1 MFRKILIA
9 NRGEIALRIIRTC
22 KRLGIKTVAIYSDP
36 DLESKHVTSSDEA
49 YRIGSGPPAESYLN
63 IEKIVRAAKKSRV
76 EAVHPGYGFLAENAD
91 YARACEESGFVFIG
105 PSSKVLGN
113 VANKF
118 EAKRFAKAAGVPV
131 VPGANSEVQSAEEAL
146 TEARRIGFPVL
157 LKAAFGGGGRGMR
170 IARTATELEKGFET
184 ARSEANTGFGHPELY
199 VEKFLQ
205 EPRHIE
211 VQILAGPRGRVV
223 HLGEREC
230 SLQRRY
236 QKILEE
242 TPSPALDTEKRKR
255 LVSLALKLVRATGYQ
270 NAGTVEFVMSR
281 DGKFH
286 YLETNKRIQVEHLIS
301 EMVTGID
308 IVEQQ
313 LIMASEHRLD
323 LSQNEIRF
331 NGAALNC
338 RINAEDPAR
347 GFIPSPGR
355 VDRFV
360 PPGGPGVRVDSALY
374 DGAFVPEYYDSLVA
388 KVAVLGLDRAE
399 VIGRMKVALTEM
411 IVDGIKTTIPVH
423 QTILEG
429 RKYRLGVI
437 TGEGLAWTIP
447 VDERTI
453 ALEVLRPPSDESPT
467 LFLRA
472 GGRVISVSLRGNE
485 GQRVYFVEV
494 NGRPLIVDLEEDSPS
509 DRASESTRIDGPALV
524 NSPMAGKIAS
534 MKTSVNSK
542 VEEGESLMELEAM
555 KMKKEIA

>member
-49 YRIGSGPPAESYLN
+49 YRIGSGPPSESYLN
-63 IEKIVRAAKKSRV
+63 IEKIVKAAKKSRV

-91 YARACEESGFVFIG
+91 FAGACEESGFVFIG
-105 PSSKVLGN
+105 PSNKVLGN

-118 EAKRFAKAAGVPV
+118 ESKRLTKSAGVPV
-131 VPGANSEVQSAEEAL
+131 IPGANSEVRSAEEAV
-146 TEARRIGFPVL
+146 TEARKIGFPVL

-170 IARTATELEKGFET
+170 IARTAKELEKSFET

-242 TPSPALDTEKRKR
+242 TPSPALDTEKRRR
-255 LVSLALKLVRATGYQ
+255 LISLALKVIRATRYE
-270 NAGTVEFVMSR
+270 NAGTVEFVMSK
-281 DGKFH
+281 DGKLH

-308 IVEQQ
+308 IVEKQ
-313 LIMASEHRLD
+313 LMMAAEHRLD
-323 LSQNEIRF
+323 LSQNEIEF
-331 NGAALNC
+331 TGAAMNC

-355 VDRFV
+355 VDKFV

-374 DGAFVPEYYDSLVA
+374 DGALVPEYYDSLIA
-388 KVAVLGLDRAE
+388 KLAVQGLDRTE
-399 VIGRMKVALTEM
+399 VIGRMKVALNEM
-411 IVDGIKTTIPVH
+411 VIAGIKTTVPIH
-423 QTILEG
+423 QTILEESKFLQG
-429 RKYRLGVI
+429 NYHAQFLDRMLSGWKQRAETTPEEIAAVFLAIRNTTVTAPTLNLQTINRRSRWRSSLEEPQVGKEALYV
-437 TGEGLAWTIP
+437 EGL
-447 VDERTI
+447 
-453 ALEVLRPPSDESPT
+453 
-467 LFLRA
+467 
-472 GGRVISVSLRGNE
+472 
-485 GQRVYFVEV
+485 
-494 NGRPLIVDLEEDSPS
+494 
-509 DRASESTRIDGPALV
+509 
-524 NSPMAGKIAS
+524 
-534 MKTSVNSK
+534 
-542 VEEGESLMELEAM
+542 
-555 KMKKEIA
+555 

>member
-22 KRLGIKTVAIYSDP
+22 KRLRIKTVAIYSEP
-36 DLESKHVTSSDEA
+36 DLESKHVTSADEA
-49 YRIGSGPPAESYLN
+49 YEVGSGPPAGSYLN
-63 IEKIVRAAKKSRV
+63 IAKIIRTAKKSGV

-91 YARACEESGFVFIG
+91 FAKACEESGVVFIG

-118 EAKRFAKAAGVPV
+118 ESKKFAKAAGVPV
-131 VPGANSEVQSAEEAL
+131 VPGANREVQSVEEAEA
-146 TEARRIGFPVL
+146 EARKIGFPVL

-170 IARTATELEKGFET
+170 IARTAKELEEGFET
-184 ARSEANTGFGHPELY
+184 ARSEANTGFGHEELY

-242 TPSPALDTEKRKR
+242 TPSPAVDSKKRRR
-255 LVSLALKLVRATGYQ
+255 LIPLALKVIRATRYE
-270 NAGTVEFVMSR
+270 NAGTVEFVMSKE
-281 DGKFH
+281 GEFY

-308 IVEQQ
+308 IVEKQ
-313 LIMASEHRLD
+313 LMMASEHRLD
-323 LSQNEIRF
+323 LSQDEIELT
-331 NGAALNC
+331 GAAMNC
-338 RINAEDPAR
+338 RINAEDPAH

-355 VDRFV
+355 VDKFV

-388 KVAVLGLDRAE
+388 KVAVQGLDRTE

-411 IVDGIKTTIPVH
+411 VVDGIKTTIPVH
-423 QTILEG
+423 QTILEN
-429 RKYRLGVI
+429 RKFLQGNYHVQFLDRMLSGWEPPAETTPDEIATIFLAIRRAMIATPTLRRQSINPRSNWRSGLEDQQLGKQALYV
-437 TGEGLAWTIP
+437 EGL
-447 VDERTI
+447 
-453 ALEVLRPPSDESPT
+453 
-467 LFLRA
+467 
-472 GGRVISVSLRGNE
+472 
-485 GQRVYFVEV
+485 
-494 NGRPLIVDLEEDSPS
+494 
-509 DRASESTRIDGPALV
+509 
-524 NSPMAGKIAS
+524 
-534 MKTSVNSK
+534 
-542 VEEGESLMELEAM
+542 
-555 KMKKEIA
+555 